1 MLTSAE
7 VCAQL
12 RIGEKTLRRMI
23 ADGQIEA
30 IKVGGGRWGGT
41 YRITEEALA
50 QYIERQTV
58 EAPA

>member
-1 MLTSAE
+1 MNWIDRVHVGDCRVLM
-7 VCAQL
+7 
-12 RIGEKTLRRMI
+12 RRMI

-30 IKVGGGRWGGT
+30 IQVGGGRWGGT